1 MIHVFFPVFSQTKH
15 FYQIISALSPDR
27 WFFFSSNHMT
37 GQSKQA
43 PVETTPLRLTG
54 RWCFVDVDEVCV
66 NNFRVNKTV
75 TYITKTSSEFSCKTG
90 KTWADQPVSSQT
102 KKKNNSVYRPV
113 DCCISNYKVCKAEAS
128 CVVVAF
134 CFCPDL
140 LSGQRYVWHGGA
152 TPEPSWSQR
161 EREDG

>member
-1 MIHVFFPVFSQTKH
+1 MSFFLSFLRQNIFTKSSLLCHLTDDSSSHRTTWPVNLDKRLLKQRHYVWLDDGVLLMLMRFVWTTSESTKPSHILQKPARSSAAKLARPELTSQ
-15 FYQIISALSPDR
+15 SAVRP
-27 WFFFSSNHMT
+27 
-37 GQSKQA
+37 K
-43 PVETTPLRLTG
+43 
-54 RWCFVDVDEVCV
+54 
-66 NNFRVNKTV
+66 
-75 TYITKTSSEFSCKTG
+75 
-90 KTWADQPVSSQT
+90 
-102 KKKNNSVYRPV
+102 KKKNVSVYRLV